1 MNWDEW
7 PEAPVEDRPKKL
19 PHAGGIPS
27 WDYEK
32 LLSKGWAAL
41 DVRLMPNETDAQR
54 AEAVKSWLEGVRMGV
69 IEADAKLLKFI
80 ELECKVYGLSAGKT
94 PAEDNKKKHVDK
106 QADVR
111 TLLSFGSPLNKDNN
125 NDRLRSAEHR

>member
-1 MNWDEW
+1 
-7 PEAPVEDRPKKL
+7 
-19 PHAGGIPS
+19 
-27 WDYEK
+27 
-32 LLSKGWAAL
+32 
-41 DVRLMPNETDAQR
+41 
-54 AEAVKSWLEGVRMGV
+54 MGV

-125 NDRLRSAEHR
+125 NDRLRSAEHRRGS